1 VKRICI
7 FCGAATGG
15 NPAFARA
22 ARTLGVTTARHG
34 LAVVYGAGNI
44 GLMGVLA
51 DAALDAKGG
60 VIGVI
65 PQSLVDRELAHRGLT
80 KLHVVHSMHERKAL
94 MADLSDAFVAL
105 PGGYG
110 TLEEFCEVL
119 TWAQLG
125 FHSKPCGLLNTEGFY
140 DAFLGHLDK
149 AVACGFILPQ
159 HRALVVADSD
169 PERLLEKV
177 MAARPSVQPKF
188 LNRDEI

>member
-1 VKRICI
+1 MKRICI

-15 NPAFARA
+15 HPAFAQA
-22 ARTLGVTTARHG
+22 ARTLGAATARHG

-51 DAALDAKGG
+51 GAALDAKGG

-94 MADLSDAFVAL
+94 MADLADAFVAL

-149 AVACGFILPQ
+149 AVSCGFILPQ
-159 HRALVVADSD
+159 HRALVVADDD

>member
-1 VKRICI
+1 VKRICV

-15 NPAFARA
+15 SPAFATA
-22 ARTLGVTTARHG
+22 ARKLGTAAACHG

-51 DAALDAKGG
+51 DAALEAKGS

-65 PQSLVDRELAHRGLT
+65 PQSLVDRELAHRRLT
-80 KLHVVHSMHERKAL
+80 DLRVVHSMHERKAL

-140 DAFLGHLDK
+140 DAFLAHLDR
-149 AVACGFILPQ
+149 AVSCGFILPQ
-159 HRALVVADSD
+159 HRVLVMADDD
-169 PERLLEKV
+169 PERLLDKV
-177 MAARPSVQPKF
+177 MAARPAVQPKF